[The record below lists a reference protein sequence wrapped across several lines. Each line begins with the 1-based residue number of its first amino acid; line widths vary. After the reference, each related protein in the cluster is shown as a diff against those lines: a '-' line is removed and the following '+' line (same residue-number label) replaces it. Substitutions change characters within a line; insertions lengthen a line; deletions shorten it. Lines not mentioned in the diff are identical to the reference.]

1 MTNNRDNMIIV
12 PRFSTPRDSGP
23 RRRARE
29 ARETHKAERRNRL
42 TRKKIQRAAQARKV
56 QVGGRVAAN
65 AKKVS
70 AAKGLG
76 KAGTAKGASRMMGW
90 VGVALLAVDGVNAV
104 GSVARRAEGGIS
116 GRLLDAMDQNDMYQD
131 GLDERATGIAKGRE
145 HIESNNDLLRI
156 IGSENRV
163 NSQIGQLGAYFK
175 EKETAIAIGSDLIE
189 REQSF
194 DHLAT
199 IADKVIDKG
208 ASTLKSVADD
218 TINAIRGWI
227 GKGPISR

>member
-1 MTNNRDNMIIV
+1 MTNNRDNMVIV
-12 PRFSTPRDSGP
+12 PRFTAPRDSGP

-29 ARETHKAERRNRL
+29 AKETYKAKRKSRL

-56 QVGGRVAAN
+56 QVGGRVASN

-104 GSVARRAEGGIS
+104 GGAMRRAEGGVS
-116 GRLLDAMDQNDMYQD
+116 GRLLDAMDQNDMYQ
-131 GLDERATGIAKGRE
+131 GLDEQATGIAKGRG

-156 IGSENRV
+156 IGTEGRV

-189 REQSF
+189 REQGF
-194 DHLAT
+194 DHLGT
-199 IADKVIDKG
+199 IADKAIQSG
-208 ASTLKSVADD
+208 ASGLKSVTDD

-227 GKGPISR
+227 GKGPITR